1 MPGTWETS
9 PAPSD
14 SVAREA
20 FDPQRPL
27 SSNAIPRGSGRS
39 WPNLAAK
46 PTLRTALGGFT
57 VDPMR
62 ARANLLRLLPGNRGM
77 SRQIG
82 MKPCR

>member
-46 PTLRTALGGFT
+46 PTLQTALCGFT
-57 VDPMR
+57 VDPLQSFAAMTR
-62 ARANLLRLLPGNRGM
+62 ERCNAQDSLRR
-77 SRQIG
+77 
-82 MKPCR
+82 